1 MVKISVYNKGRLS
14 KIDSLPL
21 LYVLSLMQ
29 FLSAMVE
36 EFLALLTRDNSTASS
51 RSLMSSKPV
60 TSLVLALFKLIC
72 SGSNEFLKLAFKTS
86 QMCFVVG
93 NMFI

>member
-51 RSLMSSKPV
+51 RSLMSGKPV
-60 TSLVLALFKLIC
+60 TSLALTLLKQYLGIYNKGRL
-72 SGSNEFLKLAFKTS
+72 SEKIAFLYY
-86 QMCFVVG
+86 
-93 NMFI
+93 IH